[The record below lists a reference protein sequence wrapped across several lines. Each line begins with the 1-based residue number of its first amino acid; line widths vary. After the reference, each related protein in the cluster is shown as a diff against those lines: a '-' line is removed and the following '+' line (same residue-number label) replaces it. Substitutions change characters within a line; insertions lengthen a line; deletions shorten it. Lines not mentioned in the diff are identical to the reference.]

1 MASRS
6 IPTITLKSYLP
17 IAGALG
23 LLIAGMVAI
32 VQRGASPEPQPLRLI
47 APQAALVA
55 LTALVWVTMVLVR
68 NWAVLSERAS
78 LNYYAAYKEDV
89 PEEWI
94 ERPARVFN
102 NLMQAP
108 QLFYVVCVLMMVTRE
123 LDRAQLALAW
133 LYVALRAVHAIIY
146 VGWNYVPYR
155 FGAWIASCIALG
167 VLWARFVLQTL
178 ALWS

>member
-6 IPTITLKSYLP
+6 IPTITLKSYVP
-17 IAGALG
+17 IAGALA

-32 VQRGASPEPQPLRLI
+32 VQQGSSPEPQPLRLI
-47 APQAALVA
+47 APQAALFA
-55 LTALVWVTMVLVR
+55 LTALVWVAMVVIR

-78 LNYYAAYKEDV
+78 VNYYAAYKEDV

-108 QLFYVVCVLMMVTRE
+108 QLFYVVCVLMMITRE
-123 LDRAQLALAW
+123 LDRAQVSLAW
-133 LYVALRAVHAIIY
+133 LYVALRLVHAIVY

-155 FGAWIASCIALG
+155 FGVWIGSCITLG
-167 VLWARFVLQTL
+167 VLWTRFVLQT
-178 ALWS
+178 AQLWP